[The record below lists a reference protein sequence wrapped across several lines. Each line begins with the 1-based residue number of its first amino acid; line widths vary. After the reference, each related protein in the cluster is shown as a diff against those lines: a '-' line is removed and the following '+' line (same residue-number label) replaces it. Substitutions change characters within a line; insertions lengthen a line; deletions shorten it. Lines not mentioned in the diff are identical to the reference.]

1 MKTKSLLL
9 SSLLA
14 TSLLGAGVL
23 VAQPTEVHA
32 LTDVSVN
39 DTEFPLTLT
48 FVNVQDNPSYYQKM
62 LLDIQKEPGS
72 INNNLHYDIVN
83 EDTGSLVYTDYTSYK
98 TNQTRFRE
106 EISTHSLKNGT
117 YHIDMYTKDDYG
129 KKAFGR
135 SVSFKI
141 VGGQFQS
148 FPTSTV
154 QRTENRSPVL
164 TDDKTNSA
172 DFPLKL
178 SFINVQDNPSYYQK
192 MLLDI
197 QKEAGYINNNLHYD
211 IVNEDTGSLVYTDY
225 TSYKTNQTRFREAIS
240 TDSLKNGT
248 YHIEMYTKDDFG
260 KKAFG
265 RSVSFKVAGG
275 EFQSFP
281 TSTVQKNIKSTLPIL
296 NDPKTNSAEFPL
308 RLSFI
313 NVEGN
318 PSYYQKMLLDIQKEA
333 GYINNN
339 LHYDIINEDTGSLVY
354 TDYTSYKT
362 NQIRFREAIS
372 TDSLK
377 NGTYHIEM
385 YTKDDFGKKAFGRSV
400 AFKVVGGQAQ
410 PDFASEATSTPTPTP
425 TQSGWVGSSY
435 YQDGTKVK
443 NKWIFDKNYNSYFYL
458 DASGNYVQ
466 NAWVGNYYLKAGGYM
481 AKNEWIYDKNYG
493 SFYYLTS
500 EGSYARNTWSGR
512 YYLKGNGK
520 MAKSEWIYD
529 KNYGSYY
536 YITAEGSYAYSKWV
550 GKYYLKGNGKMA
562 KNEWIYDRSYSS
574 YYYLTSE
581 GSYAYSKWVGDYYL
595 KGNGK
600 MAVNERTPDGYRV
613 DGSGKWIR

>member
-1 MKTKSLLL
+1 MKTRSLLV

-48 FVNVQDNPSYYQKM
+48 FVNVQDNPNYYQKM
-62 LLDIQKEPGS
+62 LLDIQKEPGY

-83 EDTGSLVYTDYTSYK
+83 EDTGALVYTDYTSYK
-98 TNQTRFRE
+98 TNETRFRE
-106 EISTHSLKNGT
+106 DISTSALKDGT
-117 YHIDMYTKDDYG
+117 YHIDMYTKDNFG

-141 VGGQFQS
+141 AGGQFQS
-148 FPTSTV
+148 FPASAA
-154 QRTENRSPVL
+154 QRTEDRSPVL
-164 TDDKTNSA
+164 TDDKANSA
-172 DFPLKL
+172 EFPLKL
-178 SFINVQDNPSYYQK
+178 SFINVQDNPNYRQR

-197 QKEAGYINNNLHYD
+197 QKDSGYINNNLHYD

-225 TSYKTNQTRFREAIS
+225 TSYKTNETRFREDIS
-240 TDSLKNGT
+240 TSSLKNGT

-275 EFQSFP
+275 QFQSFP
-281 TSTVQKNIKSTLPIL
+281 TSTIQKNIKYTLPVL
-296 NDPKTNSAEFPL
+296 NDPKTSNAEYPL
-308 RLSFI
+308 KLSFI

-318 PSYYQKMLLDIQKEA
+318 PSYSQRMLLDIQKDS

-339 LHYDIINEDTGSLVY
+339 LHYDIVNEDTGSLVY

-362 NQIRFREAIS
+362 NETRFREDIS
-372 TDSLK
+372 TSSLK

-385 YTKDDFGKKAFGRSV
+385 YTKDDFGKTAFGRSV

-410 PDFASEATSTPTPTP
+410 PDFTSGATPTP

-435 YQDGTKVK
+435 YQDGAKVK

-481 AKNEWIYDKNYG
+481 AKNEWIFDKNYG

-536 YITAEGSYAYSKWV
+536 YITADGSYAYSKWV

>member
-1 MKTKSLLL
+1 MKTRSLLV

-48 FVNVQDNPSYYQKM
+48 FVNVQDNPNYYQKM
-62 LLDIQKEPGS
+62 LLDIQKEPGY

-83 EDTGSLVYTDYTSYK
+83 EDTGALVYTDYTSYK
-98 TNQTRFRE
+98 TNETRFRE
-106 EISTHSLKNGT
+106 DISTSALKDGT
-117 YHIDMYTKDDYG
+117 YHIDMYTKDNFG

-141 VGGQFQS
+141 AGGQFQS
-148 FPTSTV
+148 FPASAA
-154 QRTENRSPVL
+154 QRTEDRSPVL
-164 TDDKTNSA
+164 TDDKANSA
-172 DFPLKL
+172 EFPLKL
-178 SFINVQDNPSYYQK
+178 SFINVQDNPNYRQR

-197 QKEAGYINNNLHYD
+197 QKDSGYINNNLHYD

-225 TSYKTNQTRFREAIS
+225 TSYKTNETRFREDIS
-240 TDSLKNGT
+240 TSSLKNGT

-275 EFQSFP
+275 QFQSFP
-281 TSTVQKNIKSTLPIL
+281 TSTIQKNIKYTLPVL
-296 NDPKTNSAEFPL
+296 NDPKTSNAEYPL
-308 RLSFI
+308 KLSFI

-318 PSYYQKMLLDIQKEA
+318 PSYSQRMLLDIQKDS

-339 LHYDIINEDTGSLVY
+339 LHYDIVNEDTGSLVY

-362 NQIRFREAIS
+362 NETRFREDIS
-372 TDSLK
+372 TSSLK

-385 YTKDDFGKKAFGRSV
+385 YTKDDFGKTAFGRSV

-410 PDFASEATSTPTPTP
+410 PDFTSGATPTP

-435 YQDGTKVK
+435 YQDGAKVK

-481 AKNEWIYDKNYG
+481 AKNEWIFDKNYG

-536 YITAEGSYAYSKWV
+536 YITADGSYAYSKWV

-574 YYYLTSE
+574 YYYLTSD

>member
-1 MKTKSLLL
+1 MKTKSLLM

-23 VAQPTEVHA
+23 VAQPTPVHA

-48 FVNVQDNPSYYQKM
+48 FVNVQDNPSYNQKM
-62 LLDIQKEPGS
+62 LLDVQKKQGS
-72 INNNLHYDIVN
+72 INNSLYYDIVN
-83 EDTGSLVYTDYTSYK
+83 EDTGALVDTNYVDYIS
-98 TNQTRFRE
+98 NETRFRKE
-106 EISTHSLKNGT
+106 VSTDSLKDGT
-117 YHIDMYTKDDYG
+117 YHIDMYTKDDFG

-141 VGGQFQS
+141 AGGQFQS
-148 FPTSTV
+148 FPASAA

-172 DFPLKL
+172 EFPLKL
-178 SFINVQDNPSYYQK
+178 SFINVQDNPSYNQK
-192 MLLDI
+192 MLLDV
-197 QKEAGYINNNLHYD
+197 QKEQGYIRNSLYYD
-211 IVNEDTGSLVYTDY
+211 IVNEDTGALVDTNYVDY
-225 TSYKTNQTRFREAIS
+225 ISNETRFRKDVS

-275 EFQSFP
+275 QFQSFP
-281 TSTVQKNIKSTLPIL
+281 TSTIQKNIKYTLPVL
-296 NDPKTNSAEFPL
+296 NDPKTSNAEYPL
-308 RLSFI
+308 KLSFI

-318 PSYYQKMLLDIQKEA
+318 PSYNQKMLLDVQKEQ
-333 GYINNN
+333 GYIRNS
-339 LHYDIINEDTGSLVY
+339 LYYDIVNEDTGALVDTNY
-354 TDYTSYKT
+354 VDYISNET
-362 NQIRFREAIS
+362 RFRKDVS

-410 PDFASEATSTPTPTP
+410 PDFTSGATPTP

-435 YQDGTKVK
+435 YQDGAKVK

-481 AKNEWIYDKNYG
+481 AKNEWIFDKNYG

-536 YITAEGSYAYSKWV
+536 YITADGSYAYSKWV

>member
-1 MKTKSLLL
+1 MKTRSLLV

-48 FVNVQDNPSYYQKM
+48 FVNVQDNPNYYQKM
-62 LLDIQKEPGS
+62 LLDIQKEPGY

-83 EDTGSLVYTDYTSYK
+83 EDTGALVYTDYTSYK
-98 TNQTRFRE
+98 TNETRFRE
-106 EISTHSLKNGT
+106 DISTSALKDGT
-117 YHIDMYTKDDYG
+117 YHIDMYTKDNFG

-141 VGGQFQS
+141 AGGQFQS
-148 FPTSTV
+148 FPASAA
-154 QRTENRSPVL
+154 QRTEDRSPVL
-164 TDDKTNSA
+164 TDDKANSA
-172 DFPLKL
+172 EFPLKL
-178 SFINVQDNPSYYQK
+178 SFINVQDNPNYRQR

-197 QKEAGYINNNLHYD
+197 QKDSGYINNNLHYD

-225 TSYKTNQTRFREAIS
+225 TSYKTNETRFREDIS
-240 TDSLKNGT
+240 TSSLKNGT

-275 EFQSFP
+275 QFQSFP
-281 TSTVQKNIKSTLPIL
+281 TSTIQKNIKYTLPVL
-296 NDPKTNSAEFPL
+296 NDPKTSNSEYPL
-308 RLSFI
+308 KLSFI

-318 PSYYQKMLLDIQKEA
+318 PSYSQRMLLDIQKDS

-339 LHYDIINEDTGSLVY
+339 LHYDIVNEDTGSLVY

-362 NQIRFREAIS
+362 NETRFREDIS
-372 TDSLK
+372 TSSLK

-385 YTKDDFGKKAFGRSV
+385 YTKDDFGKTAFGRSV

-410 PDFASEATSTPTPTP
+410 PDFTSGATPTP

-435 YQDGTKVK
+435 YQDGAKVK

-481 AKNEWIYDKNYG
+481 AKNEWIFDKNYG

-536 YITAEGSYAYSKWV
+536 YITA
-550 GKYYLKGNGKMA
+550 
-562 KNEWIYDRSYSS
+562 D
-574 YYYLTSE
+574 

>member
-1 MKTKSLLL
+1 MKTRSLLV

-48 FVNVQDNPSYYQKM
+48 FVNVQDNPNYYQKM
-62 LLDIQKEPGS
+62 LLDIQKEPGY

-83 EDTGSLVYTDYTSYK
+83 EDTGALVYTDYTSYK
-98 TNQTRFRE
+98 TNETRFRE
-106 EISTHSLKNGT
+106 DISTSALKDGT
-117 YHIDMYTKDDYG
+117 YHIDMYTKDNFG

-141 VGGQFQS
+141 AGGQFQS
-148 FPTSTV
+148 FPASAA
-154 QRTENRSPVL
+154 QRTEDRSPVL
-164 TDDKTNSA
+164 TDDKANSA
-172 DFPLKL
+172 EFPLKL
-178 SFINVQDNPSYYQK
+178 SFINVQDNPNYRQR

-197 QKEAGYINNNLHYD
+197 QKDSGYINNNLHYD

-225 TSYKTNQTRFREAIS
+225 TSYKTNETRFREDIS
-240 TDSLKNGT
+240 TSSLKNGT

-275 EFQSFP
+275 QFQSFP
-281 TSTVQKNIKSTLPIL
+281 TSTIQKNIKYTLPVL
-296 NDPKTNSAEFPL
+296 NDPKTSNSEYPL
-308 RLSFI
+308 KLSFI

-318 PSYYQKMLLDIQKEA
+318 PSYSQRMLLDIQKDS

-339 LHYDIINEDTGSLVY
+339 LHYDIVNEDTGSLVY

-362 NQIRFREAIS
+362 NETRFREDIS
-372 TDSLK
+372 TSSLK

-385 YTKDDFGKKAFGRSV
+385 YTKDDFGKTAFGRSV

-410 PDFASEATSTPTPTP
+410 PDFTSGATPTP

-435 YQDGTKVK
+435 YQDGAKVK

-481 AKNEWIYDKNYG
+481 AKNEWIFDKNYG

-536 YITAEGSYAYSKWV
+536 YITADGSYAYSKWV

-574 YYYLTSE
+574 YYYLTSD

>member
-1 MKTKSLLL
+1 M

-23 VAQPTEVHA
+23 VAQPTPVHA

-48 FVNVQDNPSYYQKM
+48 FVNVQDNPSYNQKM
-62 LLDIQKEPGS
+62 LLDVQKKQGS
-72 INNNLHYDIVN
+72 INNSLYYDIVN
-83 EDTGSLVYTDYTSYK
+83 EDTGALVDTNYVDYIS
-98 TNQTRFRE
+98 NETRFRKDV
-106 EISTHSLKNGT
+106 STDSLKDGT
-117 YHIDMYTKDDYG
+117 YHID
-129 KKAFGR
+129 
-135 SVSFKI
+135 
-141 VGGQFQS
+141 
-148 FPTSTV
+148 
-154 QRTENRSPVL
+154 
-164 TDDKTNSA
+164 
-172 DFPLKL
+172 
-178 SFINVQDNPSYYQK
+178 
-192 MLLDI
+192 
-197 QKEAGYINNNLHYD
+197 
-211 IVNEDTGSLVYTDY
+211 
-225 TSYKTNQTRFREAIS
+225 
-240 TDSLKNGT
+240 
-248 YHIEMYTKDDFG
+248 MYTKDDFG

-265 RSVSFKVAGG
+265 RSVSFKIAGG
-275 EFQSFP
+275 QFQSFP
-281 TSTVQKNIKSTLPIL
+281 ASAAQRTENRSPVLT
-296 NDPKTNSAEFPL
+296 DDKTNSAEFPL
-308 RLSFI
+308 KLSFI
-313 NVEGN
+313 NVQDN
-318 PSYYQKMLLDIQKEA
+318 PSYNQKMLLDVQKEQ
-333 GYINNN
+333 GYIRNS
-339 LHYDIINEDTGSLVY
+339 LYYDIVNEDTGALVDTNY
-354 TDYTSYKT
+354 VDYISNET
-362 NQIRFREAIS
+362 RFRKDVS

-410 PDFASEATSTPTPTP
+410 PDFTSGATPTP

-435 YQDGTKVK
+435 YQDGAKVK

-481 AKNEWIYDKNYG
+481 AKNEWIFDKNYG

-536 YITAEGSYAYSKWV
+536 YITADGSYAYSKWV

>member
-1 MKTKSLLL
+1 MKTRSLLV

-48 FVNVQDNPSYYQKM
+48 FVNVQDNPNYYQKM
-62 LLDIQKEPGS
+62 LLDIQKEPGY

-83 EDTGSLVYTDYTSYK
+83 EDTGALVYTDYTSYK
-98 TNQTRFRE
+98 TNETRFRE
-106 EISTHSLKNGT
+106 DISTSALKDGT
-117 YHIDMYTKDDYG
+117 YHIDMYTKDNFG

-141 VGGQFQS
+141 AGGQFQS
-148 FPTSTV
+148 FPASAA
-154 QRTENRSPVL
+154 QRTEDRSPVL
-164 TDDKTNSA
+164 TDDKANSA
-172 DFPLKL
+172 EFPLKL
-178 SFINVQDNPSYYQK
+178 SFINVQDNPNYRQR

-197 QKEAGYINNNLHYD
+197 QKDSGYINNNLHYD

-225 TSYKTNQTRFREAIS
+225 TSYKTNETRFREDIS
-240 TDSLKNGT
+240 TSSLKNGT

-275 EFQSFP
+275 QFQSFP
-281 TSTVQKNIKSTLPIL
+281 TSTIQKNIKYTLPVL
-296 NDPKTNSAEFPL
+296 NDPKTSNAEYPL
-308 RLSFI
+308 KLSFI

-318 PSYYQKMLLDIQKEA
+318 PSYSQRMLLDIQKDS

-339 LHYDIINEDTGSLVY
+339 LHYDIVNEDTGSLVY

-362 NQIRFREAIS
+362 NETRFREDIS
-372 TDSLK
+372 TSSLK

-385 YTKDDFGKKAFGRSV
+385 YTKDDFGKTAFGRSV

-410 PDFASEATSTPTPTP
+410 PDFTSGATPTP

-435 YQDGTKVK
+435 YQDGAKVK

-481 AKNEWIYDKNYG
+481 AKNEWIFDKNYG

-536 YITAEGSYAYSKWV
+536 YITADGSYAYSKWV
-550 GKYYLKGNGKMA
+550 GKYYLKGKGNGKMA

-574 YYYLTSE
+574 YYYLTSD